1 MKPFELKVDP
11 QTNQCNIIDN
21 FESKRKNAICI
32 YNDLGCHPFSAAPA
46 LCDKLNDL
54 TEEVMVLR
62 RKEMSLDEI
71 LRYNDEY
78 FLDGEWGNFTLHHIR
93 LGSDN
98 HIITPTMVVDR
109 LNKLSKLNKKVI
121 EDNIGLQKENHELEK
136 QLHELIDYVNELIEE
151 NQALK
156 QSDNITDLETQIMK
170 LKEENQSL
178 KKELFEAKS
187 ECLWVTSDEVDRAL
201 HYEDEIE
208 ELRKEIFE

>member
-21 FESKRKNAICI
+21 FESKRTDAVCI
-32 YNDLGCHPFSAAPA
+32 YNDLGFHSFSAAPA

-54 TEEVMVLR
+54 TEEVMILR

-93 LGSDN
+93 LGSNN

-109 LNKLSKLNKKVI
+109 LNNLSKLNKKVI
-121 EDNIGLQKENHELEK
+121 EDNIGLQKENHELKKRLYESEKNYIHEAYDNSIDIEDEMK
-136 QLHELIDYVNELIEE
+136 QLNEDPTFNDVI
-151 NQALK
+151 K
-156 QSDNITDLETQIMK
+156 
-170 LKEENQSL
+170 
-178 KKELFEAKS
+178 
-187 ECLWVTSDEVDRAL
+187 
-201 HYEDEIE
+201 
-208 ELRKEIFE
+208 